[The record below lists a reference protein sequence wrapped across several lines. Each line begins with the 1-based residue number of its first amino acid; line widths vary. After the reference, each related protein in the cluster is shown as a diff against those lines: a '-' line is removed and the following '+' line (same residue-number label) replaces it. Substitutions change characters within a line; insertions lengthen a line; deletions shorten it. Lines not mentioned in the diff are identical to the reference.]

1 MPFLGSGGPQRIGR
15 SDACDRCLAARS
27 GSRRDACPARRHG
40 THHPQ
45 PNPSQ
50 VANGFDNGWR
60 AVPLRRRGKNKGPAG
75 ATHPPVAQLSA
86 AAVSQVATHARTAK
100 KMGAALN
107 RDHSVSSGPREA
119 SRSLCGRCNHNSH
132 FNQCNRRSQNNRPL
146 HYSRYNQQV
155 TGHPD
160 NHFNQHNRYNRAFA
174 RSALPVRQLRLIS
187 PAEVPECLTRR
198 SSGPLRRL
206 CASLICALIH
216 VVAGRIGW
224 RPTASEWSG
233 RPDFSKRRTALPNG
247 RR

>member
-1 MPFLGSGGPQRIGR
+1 MVEARERQPKVIQLVDHRLLNAGQSGDHSDHADRQYQNQLGGQNESTLVRNQFVPQCFHRRPFLGSGGPQRIGR

-60 AVPLRRRGKNKGPAG
+60 AVPLRRTGKNKGPAG

-107 RDHSVSSGPREA
+107 RDRSVSSGLREA
-119 SRSLCGRCNHNSH
+119 SRSLCGRCNRNSH
-132 FNQCNRRSQNNRPL
+132 FNQCNRHSQSNRP
-146 HYSRYNQQV
+146 
-155 TGHPD
+155 
-160 NHFNQHNRYNRAFA
+160 
-174 RSALPVRQLRLIS
+174 
-187 PAEVPECLTRR
+187 
-198 SSGPLRRL
+198 
-206 CASLICALIH
+206 
-216 VVAGRIGW
+216 
-224 RPTASEWSG
+224 
-233 RPDFSKRRTALPNG
+233 
-247 RR
+247 